1 MKTAILTISLALAS
15 SISALAQT
23 VMRENSTVYFQTNVY
38 LHDDPTNALHTRI
51 SVEGMEPL
59 WVAASNQVVYY
70 LGGEITNAMI
80 HADDI
85 IAEQFTCTGDSI
97 LDAIELGGILK
108 MKGGIMEGAGYIKA
122 TNISANT
129 ITSDYV
135 YLNGSIDVLDDIS
148 MGSGYLDFKPNGGG
162 ISMRSNNIYTV
173 GTIDARTAQVE
184 RVEIS
189 DSLYY
194 QNTMY
199 MKSKGIEL
207 GRNITPGSS
216 LDHDYCIVFNGNSL
230 APAPNTTSEGQ
241 AVFLVP
247 GGFIIYGGDLEVR
260 DNDITADGA
269 FVDKVYFGTTNR
281 SFYAT
286 GTNLYF
292 YASGVVGKVTLT
304 Y

>member
-1 MKTAILTISLALAS
+1 MKTTILTIALALAS
-15 SISALAQT
+15 ALSALAQT
-23 VMRENSTVYFQTNVY
+23 VMRENSAVYFQTNVF
-38 LHDDPTNALHTRI
+38 LHDNPTNPLHQRI
-51 SVEGMEPL
+51 SVEGQEPL

-70 LGGEITNAMI
+70 LGGEITNAII
-80 HADDI
+80 HADNINAD
-85 IAEQFTCTGDSI
+85 QFLCSGDAVFDQIEVGGNITGANSI
-97 LDAIELGGILK
+97 S
-108 MKGGIMEGAGYIKA
+108 A
-122 TNISANT
+122 TNISANA
-129 ITSDYV
+129 ITSKYV
-135 YLNGSIDVLDDIS
+135 YVDGSILIADDIS
-148 MGSGYLDFKPNGGG
+148 VSSGMLDFQNSGSG
-162 ISMRSNNIYTV
+162 IQMRSNNINTV

-207 GRNITPGSS
+207 GKNITPGSS
-216 LDHDYCIVFNGNSL
+216 LNHDGCIVFNGHPFS
-230 APAPNTTSEGQ
+230 APPNTTAEGQ

-286 GTNLYF
+286 GTNLYY

>member
-1 MKTAILTISLALAS
+1 MKTTILTISLALAS
-15 SISALAQT
+15 ALSALAQT
-23 VMRENSTVYFQTNVY
+23 VMRENSTVYFKTNVY
-38 LHDDPTNALHTRI
+38 LHDDPTNPLHQRI
-51 SVEGMEPL
+51 SVEGKEPL
-59 WVAASNQVVYY
+59 WVAASNEVVYY
-70 LGGEITNAMI
+70 QGGEITNAII
-80 HADDI
+80 H
-85 IAEQFTCTGDSI
+85 
-97 LDAIELGGILK
+97 
-108 MKGGIMEGAGYIKA
+108 AGYINADQFLCSGDAVFAQIEVGGNITGANSISA

-129 ITSDYV
+129 ITSKYV
-135 YLNGSIDVLDDIS
+135 YVDGSIGLTDDLGIGGVLDFHPG
-148 MGSGYLDFKPNGGG
+148 GS
-162 ISMRSNNIYTV
+162 IAMRSNNINTV
-173 GTIDARTAQVE
+173 GIIDARTAQVE

-194 QNTMY
+194 KNTMY

-207 GRNITPGSS
+207 GKSSTPAGSS
-216 LDHDYCIVFNGNSL
+216 LNHDWCIVFSGH
-230 APAPNTTSEGQ
+230 PHTTPSTTAEGQ
-241 AVFLVP
+241 AAFLVP